1 MKKPIT
7 PTLKKMV
14 RGEVQSWPVEQSTS
28 IQVLIGRVQRELR
41 RDGVKFSMKTKGLE
55 VEVKRT
61 A

>member
-14 RGEVQSWPVEQSTS
+14 RDEVQTWPVEQSTS

-41 RDGVKFSMKTKGLE
+41 REGVKFSMKTVGLE